1 MYRSCSLPWVTG
13 FNFSCFNLLIRI
25 VKLLCCEASRGYESS
40 WTFWVSQNVVKREA
54 PWEPGHISFITG
66 GGLGRVW
73 ETSGLL
79 QGPHQRRH
87 RYRDPGRQPGEEQVR
102 EEGWELQLISVIDK
116 GTRTLSPT
124 TGGQWESPTGKPGRG
139 RSRTSTSMPLGLSS
153 SISSKTSSQV
163 RWYKYIEKWVNK
175 CRIPG
180 PNPWHRVWLLELR
193 DWARGR
199 GHRDAHWARGGRHGQ
214 VRPVLARPR
223 HQEHHSRG
231 LWSHGGGGDQ
241 GGRWHHPDK
250 AGGDPSRWGGGSQ
263 GQECDPHPGQ
273 RLGRSLCARQ
283 HLHTSS
289 FYK

>member
-1 MYRSCSLPWVTG
+1 MLWSL
-13 FNFSCFNLLIRI
+13 SRI
-25 VKLLCCEASRGYESS
+25 WVKLNILSFPKPRQKRSS
-40 WTFWVSQNVVKREA
+40 WRAWTHFFHHRRRPGQSLRGFRSSPGTTSAATQILR
-54 PWEPGHISFITG
+54 PWATTG
-66 GGLGRVW
+66 GRTG
-73 ETSGLL
+73 T
-79 QGPHQRRH
+79 RRL
-87 RYRDPGRQPGEEQVR
+87 P
-102 EEGWELQLISVIDK
+102 QLISIINK

-193 DWARGR
+193 DWAWGR

-289 FYK
+289 FYKESSRPSKIKKVFGKIQGGNQLVT